1 MGRAWM
7 NFEMCNRSRSMD
19 VKVILVRAQKKKRR
33 SVKKASIFLE
43 KT

>member
-7 NFEMCNRSRSMD
+7 NFEMCNRSMD